1 MRKSQNGITSPMAS
15 KAAPLITRLTVNESS
30 ITAKSMAIRLTTKA
44 KRHRGVDSALP
55 APMSFLF
62 RRNPGYWKKSSART
76 AFADADSAWTRMP
89 VDAHWTRRY
98 ESLESSYLARRLV
111 RRIHRYSRLACISL
125 PFSCIRQ
132 TIYHSPP
139 PEIKRDLWGYHSLYP
154 NPSPVWLIR
163 QQYLYLS
170 CRYRR
175 SNHHCHCRS
184 NRHYHRY
191 RRLNHRCR
199 SNRHCHRLN
208 RHYRR

>member
-1 MRKSQNGITSPMAS
+1 MAS

-30 ITAKSMAIRLTTKA
+30 ITAKSMAIRLATKA

-55 APMSFLF
+55 RLCPSFSAGNGVLE
-62 RRNPGYWKKSSART
+62 KSSART

-139 PEIKRDLWGYHSLYP
+139 QKLRGTYGGCHSLYP

-175 SNHHCHCRS
+175 PNHHCHCRS

-199 SNRHCHRLN
+199 SNRHYHRSN

>member
-1 MRKSQNGITSPMAS
+1 
-15 KAAPLITRLTVNESS
+15 
-30 ITAKSMAIRLTTKA
+30 
-44 KRHRGVDSALP
+44 
-55 APMSFLF
+55 
-62 RRNPGYWKKSSART
+62 
-76 AFADADSAWTRMP
+76 MP

-163 QQYLYLS
+163 QQYLYLNRR
-170 CRYRR
+170 CRCR
-175 SNHHCHCRS
+175 SNHHYRHSNRRYRRRLNRRCRCRSNRHYRHSNRRYRRRLNRRCRCRS
-184 NRHYHRY
+184 NRHYHRLSHHCY
-191 RRLNHRCR
+191 CHR
-199 SNRHCHRLN
+199 SNHHRSHRFQSPDQIATYMCN
-208 RHYRR
+208 AGS